1 MRKFQEIE
9 EKIKDGGQKVARRGR
24 PPSKKSQLINKVAEK
39 EKSILEDKIFDS
51 EEGSKLDKSILVE
64 PKKRSRKRNADLD
77 VSTASQVV
85 KRGRKAPVHA
95 REEAEK
101 EQEKEGGKE
110 GGVKR
115 IRQLEGLTDGH
126 LEYLVEYGPRKHR
139 VMSTLKLIQTHPTSF
154 ASYLDSKK

>member
-24 PPSKKSQLINKVAEK
+24 PPSKRSQLINKVAEK

-85 KRGRKAPVHA
+85 KRGRKVPVHA
-95 REEAEK
+95 
-101 EQEKEGGKE
+101 Q
-110 GGVKR
+110 
-115 IRQLEGLTDGH
+115 
-126 LEYLVEYGPRKHR
+126 
-139 VMSTLKLIQTHPTSF
+139 
-154 ASYLDSKK
+154 